1 MKSHAHSDHGHGDHN
16 HTDHNHG
23 GHDRRGVFTERVFEY
38 RSVEKKKLFTSLIV
52 TILFML
58 VEIVGGFLSGSIALI
73 SDAGHMFTHCFAI
86 IIGLVAIYIARK
98 PACHHRTFGLYRA
111 EILASF
117 VNGIFLVLVSAV
129 IIYEAIVR
137 IVTPRE
143 VLGFEMFVV
152 AIIGLVANVASIF
165 ILKGSHEHDLN
176 VKSVFYHLLADA
188 ASSVGVVGAAV
199 VIYYRGWTIVDPIV
213 SIGISIAIL
222 YWAWG
227 VLKESGMILM
237 EMAPGGNG
245 FDSDTIAN
253 DLMRRFPDISGV
265 FSAHLWAITP
275 DMLVF
280 SAHIGFNDGVKNP
293 MSLMPRISEHLFK
306 EYRVIESTIQI
317 LTDESGAVCRVPP
330 ATR

>member
-1 MKSHAHSDHGHGDHN
+1 MQQHD
-16 HTDHNHG
+16 HTDHDRPE
-23 GHDRRGVFTERVFEY
+23 HDHRGVFSDRVFEY
-38 RSVEKKKLFTSLIV
+38 RSVEKKKLFISLIV
-52 TILFML
+52 TVCFML
-58 VEIVGGFLSGSIALI
+58 VEIVGGILSGSIALI

-98 PACHHRTFGLYRA
+98 PPCHHRTFGLYRA

-129 IIYEAIVR
+129 IIYEAVTR
-137 IVTPRE
+137 IVSPRE
-143 VLGFEMFVV
+143 VLGLEMFVV
-152 AIIGLVANVASIF
+152 AIVGLVANVASIF
-165 ILKGSHEHDLN
+165 ILKGSHQHDLN

-188 ASSVGVVGAAV
+188 ASSVGVVGAAI

-213 SIGISIAIL
+213 SIGISVAIL

-227 VLKESGMILM
+227 VLKQSGMILM

-245 FDSDTIAN
+245 FDSDTIAD
-253 DLMRRFPDISGV
+253 DLMTRFPEISGV

-293 MSLMPRISEHLFK
+293 MSLLPRISRHLFDR
-306 EYRVIESTIQI
+306 YRVIESTIEI
-317 LTDESGAVCRVPP
+317 LTDENGAVCRVPP
-330 ATR
+330 PIR

>member
-1 MKSHAHSDHGHGDHN
+1 MITHNHSDHDHSHN
-16 HTDHNHG
+16 DH
-23 GHDRRGVFTERVFEY
+23 RGVFTDRVFEY
-38 RSVEKKKLFTSLIV
+38 RAVEKKKLFVSLVV
-52 TILFML
+52 TTLFML
-58 VEIVGGFLSGSIALI
+58 VEVVGGILSGSIALI

-86 IIGLVAIYIARK
+86 IIGIVAIYIARK

-129 IIYEAIVR
+129 IIYEAVIR
-137 IVTPRE
+137 IIYPRE

-152 AIIGLVANVASIF
+152 ALIGLVANVTSIF
-165 ILKGSHEHDLN
+165 ILHGSHKHDLN

-199 VIYYRGWTIVDPIV
+199 VIYYYGWTIVDPIV
-213 SIGISIAIL
+213 SIGISVAIL

-227 VLKESGMILM
+227 VLRESGMILM

-245 FDSDTIAN
+245 FDSDTIAT
-253 DLMRRFPDISGV
+253 DLMSHFPEISGV

-275 DMLVF
+275 DMLIF
-280 SAHIGFNDGVKNP
+280 SAHIGFNDGVANP
-293 MSLMPRISEHLFK
+293 MSLLPRISKHLFE
-306 EYRVIESTIQI
+306 EYRVIESTIEI
-317 LTDESGAVCRVPP
+317 LTDETGAVCRIPQ
-330 ATR
+330 

>member
-1 MKSHAHSDHGHGDHN
+1 METHTHPDHDHAHHDH
-16 HTDHNHG
+16 
-23 GHDRRGVFTERVFEY
+23 RGVFTERVFEY
-38 RSVEKKKLFTSLIV
+38 RSVEKRKLLISLTV
-52 TILFML
+52 TAFFML
-58 VEIVGGFLSGSIALI
+58 VEIVGGVISGSIALI

-129 IIYEAIVR
+129 IIYEAVAR
-137 IVTPRE
+137 IISPRE
-143 VLGFEMFVV
+143 VMGLEMFVV
-152 AIIGLVANVASIF
+152 ALVGLVANIASIF
-165 ILKGSHEHDLN
+165 ILKGSHKHDLN

-199 VIYYRGWTIVDPIV
+199 VIYYLGWTIVDPIV

-227 VLKESGMILM
+227 VLRESGMILM

-245 FDSDTIAN
+245 FDSDTIAS
-253 DLMRRFPDISGV
+253 DLMNRFPEISGV

-280 SAHIGFNDGVKNP
+280 SAHIGFNDGVANP
-293 MSLMPRISEHLFK
+293 MSLMPRITKHLF
-306 EYRVIESTIQI
+306 ERYRVIESTIQI
-317 LTDESGAVCRVPP
+317 LTDESGAVCQVPSEI
-330 ATR
+330 R

>member
-1 MKSHAHSDHGHGDHN
+1 METHTNPGHDHSDHY
-16 HTDHNHG
+16 
-23 GHDRRGVFTERVFEY
+23 RRGVFTERVFEY
-38 RSVEKKKLFTSLIV
+38 RSVEKKKLLISLFV
-52 TILFML
+52 TTFFML
-58 VEIVGGFLSGSIALI
+58 VEIVGGILSGSIALI

-129 IIYEAIVR
+129 IIYEAVAR
-137 IVTPRE
+137 IISPRE
-143 VLGFEMFVV
+143 VLGLEMFVV

-165 ILKGSHEHDLN
+165 ILKGSHQHDLN

-188 ASSVGVVGAAV
+188 ASSVGVIGAAV
-199 VIYYRGWTIVDPIV
+199 VIYYRGWTVVDPIV

-245 FDSDTIAN
+245 FDSDTIAT
-253 DLMRRFPDISGV
+253 DLMSRFPEISGI

-280 SAHIGFNDGVKNP
+280 SAHIGFKDGVKNP
-293 MSLMPRISEHLFK
+293 ISLMPRISEHLF
-306 EYRVIESTIQI
+306 ERYRVIESTIQI
-317 LTDESGAVCRVPP
+317 LTDEFGAVCQVPP
-330 ATR
+330 EIR

>member
-1 MKSHAHSDHGHGDHN
+1 METHTHPDHDHSQ
-16 HTDHNHG
+16 
-23 GHDRRGVFTERVFEY
+23 HDRRGVFTERVFEY
-38 RSVEKKKLFTSLIV
+38 RSVEKKKLFISLVV
-52 TILFML
+52 TTFFML
-58 VEIVGGFLSGSIALI
+58 VEIVGGILSGSIALI

-129 IIYEAIVR
+129 IIYEAVAR
-137 IVTPRE
+137 IITPRE
-143 VLGFEMFVV
+143 VLGLEMFVV

-165 ILKGSHEHDLN
+165 ILRGSHKHDLN

-199 VIYYRGWTIVDPIV
+199 LIYYLGWTIVDPIV

-245 FDSDTIAN
+245 FDSDTIAT
-253 DLMRRFPDISGV
+253 DLMSRFPEISGV

-280 SAHIGFNDGVKNP
+280 SAHIGFKGGVKNP
-293 MSLMPRISEHLFK
+293 MSLMPRISRHLF
-306 EYRVIESTIQI
+306 ERYRVIESTIQI
-317 LTDESGAVCRVPP
+317 LTDESGAVCQIPP
-330 ATR
+330 EIS

>member
-1 MKSHAHSDHGHGDHN
+1 MKTHTHSDHDHS
-16 HTDHNHG
+16 HHEQDHEH
-23 GHDRRGVFTERVFEY
+23 RGVFTERVFEY
-38 RSVEKKKLFTSLIV
+38 RSVEKKKLFISLAV
-52 TILFML
+52 TTLFML
-58 VEIVGGFLSGSIALI
+58 VEIVGGILSGSIALI

-86 IIGLVAIYIARK
+86 IIGIVAIYIARK

-129 IIYEAIVR
+129 IIYEAAAR
-137 IVTPRE
+137 IISPRE
-143 VLGFEMFVV
+143 VLGLEMFVV

-165 ILKGSHEHDLN
+165 ILSGSHKHDLN
-176 VKSVFYHLLADA
+176 VRSVFYHLLADA
-188 ASSVGVVGAAV
+188 ASSVVVVGAAV
-199 VIYYRGWTIVDPIV
+199 VIYYFGWTIVDPIV
-213 SIGISIAIL
+213 SIGISVVIL

-227 VLKESGMILM
+227 VLRESGMILM

-245 FDSDTIAN
+245 FDSDTIAT
-253 DLMRRFPDISGV
+253 DLMSRFPEISGV

-293 MSLMPRISEHLFK
+293 MSLMPRISKHLFDR
-306 EYRVIESTIQI
+306 YRVIESTIQI
-317 LTDESGAVCRVPP
+317 LTDESGAVCRVPQEIL
-330 ATR
+330 